1 MTTKIPKATIEA
13 LIDHHP
19 VARFATLDA
28 GQNIHQVPIVFVRY
42 EDMLWSPV
50 DGKPKQGRE
59 LARVRNLRINPNVSL
74 LIDSYEQDWS
84 RLWWIRVEGIANI
97 VVAESGTDP
106 HVADAVQALRNKYP
120 QYQDVPVLR
129 KPETLIAI
137 KPTKMTSWCANTINM
152 Q

>member
-1 MTTKIPKATIEA
+1 MKPLSIVIRLPGSQ
-13 LIDHHP
+13 
-19 VARFATLDA
+19 TLDA
-28 GQNIHQVPIVFVRY
+28 DQNIHQVPIVFARH
-42 EDMLWSPV
+42 EDMLWSPI

-84 RLWWIRVEGIANI
+84 RLWWIRIEGIANI
-97 VVAESGTDP
+97 VVAESETDA
-106 HVADAVQALRNKYP
+106 HVADAVQALRRKYL

-137 KPTKMTSWCANTINM
+137 NPTKMTSWCAKTINI
-152 Q
+152 